1 MSTPT
6 ITLAPITDP
15 LLQQIIPLATAF
27 ADTVAAKKAAEQQ
40 AVREQEWNR
49 QEGEAARVIQ
59 MAKQYIDSHF
69 TQVLSPVVLTEVWSG
84 APSFDGGHTAE
95 ACAVIQLDSGMWLR
109 FAESPAGE
117 GTEGY
122 LLLVAVDCW
131 GGYREHPIAND
142 ADFVSALDRLASLRP
157 AAN

>member
-6 ITLAPITDP
+6 ITLAPIPDP
-15 LLQQIIPLATAF
+15 LLQQIVPLAAAFTA
-27 ADTVAAKKAAEQQ
+27 TVAAKKAAEQQ
-40 AVREQEWNR
+40 ALNEQEWNR
-49 QEGEAARVIQ
+49 QEGEAARVVQ

-69 TQVLSPVVLTEVWSG
+69 GKVLSPVVLTEVWSG

-95 ACAVIQLDSGMWLR
+95 ACAVLQLDSGIWLR

-117 GTEGY
+117 GSDGY

-142 ADFVSALDRLASLRP
+142 ADFVSALDRLAFPRP